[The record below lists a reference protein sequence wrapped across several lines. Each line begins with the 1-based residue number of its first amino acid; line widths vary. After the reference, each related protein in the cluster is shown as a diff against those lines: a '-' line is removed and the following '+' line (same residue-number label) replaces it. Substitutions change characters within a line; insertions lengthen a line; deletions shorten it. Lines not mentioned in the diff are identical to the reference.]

1 MARSQGTHWTIR
13 ALAISGIVALGWL
26 AWDRFQRSDGNERVQ
41 AATQPAQSAPTP
53 AAAIVSVPAGT
64 SVEAPIAGYS
74 LKAERVSDTS
84 ADLTVTSAT
93 RDTYRF
99 KDSSAGQRL
108 VIPAHDGTYYLD
120 IVRVQGNVVDLTMR
134 RQ

>member
-1 MARSQGTHWTIR
+1 MARSRGKHWTTW
-13 ALAISGIVALGWL
+13 ALAICGIVAV
-26 AWDRFQRSDGNERVQ
+26 AWAAKDHFPRGDGNERVP
-41 AATQPAQSAPTP
+41 AIAQPPQSAPAP

-64 SVEAPIAGYS
+64 SVEAPIAGFS
-74 LKAERVSDTS
+74 LKAERVSDAS